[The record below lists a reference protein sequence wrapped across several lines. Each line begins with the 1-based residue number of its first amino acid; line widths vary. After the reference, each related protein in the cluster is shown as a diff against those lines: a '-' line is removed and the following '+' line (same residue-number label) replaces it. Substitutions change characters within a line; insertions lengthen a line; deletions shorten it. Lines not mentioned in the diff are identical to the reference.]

1 MLVLTRHVHQSI
13 VIGHDVIVTVLE
25 VRGDQVRLGIT
36 APKDIQVHREEVFAA
51 LTAANRQAAT
61 SASELEVL
69 KELSSEPIAS
79 SKDGPRQRPG
89 TGGGAPASPRREP
102 GLASPANPDSGPG
115 QQSTTGPGSRLSRAR
130 PSVAH
135 RARFGPLGKTL
146 RHPARRQAHLPAVCR
161 QPVPPPRAQ
170 PQGPN
175 KTSPTRDCHV
185 LFTKA
190 SHTAR
195 ARYHLTSGPCL
206 STGAGDHRTLLVPCC
221 MARLGGRWE
230 R

>member
-1 MLVLTRHVHQSI
+1 LLVLTRHVHQSI

-89 TGGGAPASPRREP
+89 TSAGAPASPRRGP
-102 GLASPANPDSGPG
+102 GMASPTNPDSGPG
-115 QQSTTGPGSRLSRAR
+115 QQSTTGPGSGPQSGRGPGSGPQSGTGPGSG
-130 PSVAH
+130 PSAS
-135 RARFGPLGKTL
+135 ASIGSSPSGPSTSG
-146 RHPARRQAHLPAVCR
+146 LPT
-161 QPVPPPRAQ
+161 
-170 PQGPN
+170 G
-175 KTSPTRDCHV
+175 SPTA
-185 LFTKA
+185 A
-190 SHTAR
+190 SPTA
-195 ARYHLTSGPCL
+195 AAQQDQS
-206 STGAGDHRTLLVPCC
+206 
-221 MARLGGRWE
+221 E
-230 R
+230 

>member
-89 TGGGAPASPRREP
+89 TSPGAPPSPRRGP
-102 GLASPANPDSGPG
+102 GLASPTNPDGGPG
-115 QQSTTGPGSRLSRAR
+115 QQPTTAARLGPSARVQGQVRA
-130 PSVAH
+130 P
-135 RARFGPLGKTL
+135 
-146 RHPARRQAHLPAVCR
+146 RQALRQRPPRLGRLPAVCR
-161 QPVPPPRAQ
+161 HPALPPRAQ
-170 PQGPN
+170 PQRPS
-175 KTSPTRDCHV
+175 KTSPSRDCHV

-195 ARYHLTSGPCL
+195 ARYHLTSGPRL

>member
-79 SKDGPRQRPG
+79 PNDGPRQRPG
-89 TGGGAPASPRREP
+89 TGAGAPPSPRRGP
-102 GLASPANPDSGPG
+102 GLASPADPDSGPG
-115 QQSTTGPGSRLSRAR
+115 QQSTTGPGSGPQSGTVPNSG
-130 PSVAH
+130 PSAS
-135 RARFGPLGKTL
+135 ASTASSPAGPSTSG
-146 RHPARRQAHLPAVCR
+146 LPTA
-161 QPVPPPRAQ
+161 
-170 PQGPN
+170 
-175 KTSPTRDCHV
+175 SPTA
-185 LFTKA
+185 A
-190 SHTAR
+190 SPTA
-195 ARYHLTSGPCL
+195 AAQQDQSN
-206 STGAGDHRTLLVPCC
+206 
-221 MARLGGRWE
+221 
-230 R
+230 

>member
-79 SKDGPRQRPG
+79 TKDGPRQRPG
-89 TGGGAPASPRREP
+89 TSAGAPASPRRGP
-102 GLASPANPDSGPG
+102 GLAPPTNPDSGPG
-115 QQSTTGPGSRLSRAR
+115 QQSTTGPGSGPQSGTGPGPGPSARASTASS
-130 PSVAH
+130 PS
-135 RARFGPLGKTL
+135 GPSTSG
-146 RHPARRQAHLPAVCR
+146 LPTA
-161 QPVPPPRAQ
+161 
-170 PQGPN
+170 
-175 KTSPTRDCHV
+175 SPTA
-185 LFTKA
+185 A
-190 SHTAR
+190 SPTA
-195 ARYHLTSGPCL
+195 ATQQDQ
-206 STGAGDHRTLLVPCC
+206 T
-221 MARLGGRWE
+221 E
-230 R
+230 